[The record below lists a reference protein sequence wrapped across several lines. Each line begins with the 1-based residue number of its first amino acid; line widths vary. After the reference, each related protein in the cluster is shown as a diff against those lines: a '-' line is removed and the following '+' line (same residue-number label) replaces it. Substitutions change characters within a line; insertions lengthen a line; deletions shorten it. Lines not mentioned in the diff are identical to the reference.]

1 MISQM
6 LIFLLDTLLGLFS
19 LALLLRFY
27 MQLVRAPYENPLSSF
42 LIAITD
48 FLVKPARRVIP
59 GYRGMDLATLLLA
72 WITQVMLLASVLM
85 LKGYSLS
92 LNPNSTI
99 GAAAGGLALLGLVEI
114 IKTTLYI
121 IMVAIIIQAVL
132 SWINPY
138 NSLAPLLD
146 SFTRPFLGVIREHIP
161 PIGNIDLSPLFVLI
175 VIQLLLFV
183 TAGMEREVS
192 RLF

>member
-72 WITQVMLLASVLM
+72 WIAQVMLLGSVLM
-85 LKGYSLS
+85 LKGYDFS
-92 LNPNSTI
+92 STM
-99 GAAAGGLALLGLVEI
+99 GTAVGGLALLGLVEI

>member
-1 MISQM
+1 MASQM

-27 MQLVRAPYENPLSSF
+27 MQLVRAPYGNPLSSF

-92 LNPNSTI
+92 FSSSTI

>member
-1 MISQM
+1 MVSQI

-27 MQLVRAPYENPLSSF
+27 MQLVRAPYGNPLSPF
-42 LIAITD
+42 LIAVTD

-72 WITQVMLLASVLM
+72 WIAQVMLLASVLM

-92 LNPNSTI
+92 FNSDSTI
-99 GAAAGGLALLGLVEI
+99 GGAAGGLALLGLVEI

-175 VIQLLLFV
+175 IIQLLLFV

>member
-27 MQLVRAPYENPLSSF
+27 MQLVRAPYGNPLSSF

-72 WITQVMLLASVLM
+72 WIAQVMLLATVLM
-85 LKGYSLS
+85 LKGYNLS
-92 LNPNSTI
+92 LNSDSTI
-99 GAAAGGLALLGLVEI
+99 GGAVGGLALLGLVEI

-175 VIQLLLFV
+175 VIQLLLFL